1 MYNRLCEYLTK
12 NNLLFDKQFGFRKG
26 HSTEHALI
34 ELVNGICNSFYENK
48 YTLGVFI
55 DLSKVLDTVN
65 HLRRKLKLY
74 GMDNSNLEWCKS
86 YLSQRKQYREHK
98 DMKTCHLD
106 ITCGV
111 PQGSILGP
119 LLFIIYINL
128 FVSNVL
134 QPIMF
139 AEDTNLF
146 SSHSN
151 IRPF

>member
-1 MYNRLCEYLTK
+1 
-12 NNLLFDKQFGFRKG
+12 
-26 HSTEHALI
+26 
-34 ELVNGICNSFYENK
+34 
-48 YTLGVFI
+48 
-55 DLSKVLDTVN
+55 
-65 HLRRKLKLY
+65 
-74 GMDNSNLEWCKS
+74 MDNSNLEWCKS